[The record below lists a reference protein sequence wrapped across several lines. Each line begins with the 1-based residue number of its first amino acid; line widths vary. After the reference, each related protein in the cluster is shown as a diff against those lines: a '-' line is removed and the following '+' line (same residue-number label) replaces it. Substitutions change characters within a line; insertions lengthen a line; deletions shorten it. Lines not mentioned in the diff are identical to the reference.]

1 MVSLFQNITLNEKG
15 KILKLLNA
23 TIFTYQK
30 GVNVSYSFNDSET
43 VGVILEGSLDIVR
56 IDYNGNRTIIDTVY
70 EDELFGSS
78 ITSIINNDYEIVTK
92 EEVRILWIDYNHI
105 LKNSDTSLAYNQ
117 FLKNLLS
124 ILLEYNILKNERIEI
139 LTQKTIRNKL
149 LEYFR
154 LTAQKN
160 KSKVI
165 YLKSTWQ
172 DLADYL
178 AIDRSAM
185 SRELKNLKDEG
196 FIIVKGRVITLCY
209 SF

>member
-15 KILKLLNA
+15 KILKLLNT

>member
-15 KILKLLNA
+15 KILKLLNT

-154 LTAQKN
+154 LTVQKN
-160 KSKVI
+160 KSKII

>member
-15 KILKLLNA
+15 KILKLLNT

-154 LTAQKN
+154 LTVQKN

-178 AIDRSAM
+178 AIDRCAM
-185 SRELKNLKDEG
+185 TRELKNLKEEG
-196 FIIVKGRVITLCY
+196 FINTKGRVITLLY

>member
-15 KILKLLNA
+15 KILKLLNT

-196 FIIVKGRVITLCY
+196 FIIVKGRVIRLCY

>member
-15 KILKLLNA
+15 KILKLLNT

-78 ITSIINNDYEIVTK
+78 ISSIINNDYEIVTK

-154 LTAQKN
+154 LTVQKN

>member
-15 KILKLLNA
+15 KILKLLNT

-154 LTAQKN
+154 LTVQKN

-196 FIIVKGRVITLCY
+196 FIKVKGRVITLCY

>member
-15 KILKLLNA
+15 KILKLLNT

-154 LTAQKN
+154 LTVQKN

>member
-15 KILKLLNA
+15 KILKLLNT

-154 LTAQKN
+154 LTVQKN

-209 SF
+209 TF

>member
-15 KILKLLNA
+15 KILKLLNT

-154 LTAQKN
+154 LTVQKN

-196 FIIVKGRVITLCY
+196 FILVKGRVITLCY

>member
-15 KILKLLNA
+15 KILKLLNT

-30 GVNVSYSFNDSET
+30 CVNVSYSFNDSET

-105 LKNSDTSLAYNQ
+105 LKNSDNSLEIIQNSLDIFPIVWQ
-117 FLKNLLS
+117 
-124 ILLEYNILKNERIEI
+124 NILVDVPLRVLAPDAKEELTSGNGWRLITEDTDEEEI
-139 LTQKTIRNKL
+139 DP
-149 LEYFR
+149 R
-154 LTAQKN
+154 LAK
-160 KSKVI
+160 
-165 YLKSTWQ
+165 
-172 DLADYL
+172 
-178 AIDRSAM
+178 
-185 SRELKNLKDEG
+185 LKDYIKE
-196 FIIVKGRVITLCY
+196 
-209 SF
+209 

>member
-15 KILKLLNA
+15 KILKLLNT

-30 GVNVSYSFNDSET
+30 GVNISYSFNDSET

-160 KSKVI
+160 KSKII